1 MEDAYFDWK
10 KSFMEELRNCE
21 VKDEEEENKKR

>member
-21 VKDEEEENKKR
+21 EKEK